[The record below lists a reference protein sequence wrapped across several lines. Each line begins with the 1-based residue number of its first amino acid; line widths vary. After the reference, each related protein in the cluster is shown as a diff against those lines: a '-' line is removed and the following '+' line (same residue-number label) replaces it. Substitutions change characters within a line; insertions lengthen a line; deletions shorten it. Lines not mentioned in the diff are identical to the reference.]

1 MADVN
6 VLVVFYSRYGRAERL
21 ALAVGLGAVQARANI
36 RLRRV
41 PDLSEPTD
49 DGWRANRERMTMDYV
64 NPRAEDVVW
73 ADVIAV
79 ATPADSCAEL
89 EAFLHQL
96 CVATAERTLT
106 RKIAAPITSD
116 NAPSVLGPLYA
127 TAAHAGFIVVPS
139 GGAEPD
145 PLARARAHG
154 RRVAEL
160 ARAIKQ
166 TTPDRV
172 QSV

>member
-1 MADVN
+1 
-6 VLVVFYSRYGRAERL
+6 VVFYSRYGRAELL

-36 RLRRV
+36 RLRRAA
-41 PDLSEPTD
+41 DLTEPAD
-49 DGWRANRERMTMDYV
+49 DAWRENRERMAMDYV
-64 NPRAEDVVW
+64 NPRAEDVAW

-89 EAFLHQL
+89 EAFLHTL
-96 CVATAERTLT
+96 ALATAERALS

-116 NAPSVLGPLYA
+116 DTPSALGPLYA
-127 TAAHAGFIVVPS
+127 AAAHAGFIVVPP

-166 TTPDRV
+166 TAPDRV